1 MIVGETEMI
10 LVTGSTG
17 ANGTELCA
25 ALSKAGVAA
34 RAMVRSPETHAAQRL
49 AALPHMELITGDFD
63 DPASLARALD
73 GVKRAFLLT
82 PSTERAEEQQM
93 RFVEAARAAD
103 VRHIVK
109 LSQFAPD
116 PTSPVRFLRYHAAV
130 EAAIRA
136 SGMAWTFLRP
146 NLFMQ
151 GLLAFAPAIRTGG
164 GIAAPIGDAPVSVV
178 DIRDI
183 AAVATAALTGDGYAG
198 ATYPLTGPESLTHPD
213 MAERLT
219 NALGRTVPFR
229 EITPDEMRD
238 LLVRTGMN
246 RWQVDGLVE
255 DYAHYSRGEAA
266 EVTDG
271 VRAATGKPP
280 RDFDHFARD
289 YAAAFAA

>member
-1 MIVGETEMI
+1 MI
-10 LVTGSTG
+10 LVTGPTG
-17 ANGTELCA
+17 AIGTELCA

-34 RAMVRSPETHAAQRL
+34 RAMVRSPKAEAAQRL
-49 AALPHMELITGDFD
+49 VALPHMELIAGDFD
-63 DPASLARALD
+63 DPASLVKALD
-73 GVKRAFLLT
+73 RVKRAFLLT

-103 VRHIVK
+103 VHHIVK
-109 LSQFAPD
+109 LSQFAAD

-151 GLLAFAPAIRTGG
+151 GLLAFAPAIRAGG

-183 AAVATAALTGDGYAG
+183 AAVATVALTDDEYAG
-198 ATYPLTGPESLTHPD
+198 AIYSLTGPESLTHSD
-213 MAERLT
+213 LAARLT

-229 EITPDEMRD
+229 EITSDEMRD
-238 LLVRTGMN
+238 LLVQTGMN
-246 RWQVDGLVE
+246 RWQVDGLIE

-266 EVTDG
+266 DVTDG

-280 RDFDHFARD
+280 RDFDRFARD
-289 YAAAFAA
+289 YATVFTA